1 MYREKICILILVCI
15 LISCVQ
21 VSSMELEFNEPKWR
35 LGITVHNQQD
45 VFAEDYDILIQGSVK
60 KSLKDLFDNYFIKK
74 ISPEDREILFRRY
87 RLAEEQIL
95 LDDHHAEKTSF
106 DESLFAIENASEN
119 IDLDLKAEVEA
130 YTDKRVKLEEKLNQY
145 QDFLSNIDYV
155 PIEIIDLQKKR
166 VLQETKTV
174 DLLMSEHSLDG
185 ILGVEI
191 LRLRGDLFFH
201 IYSYNDKKDESF
213 KTIQTEKISFS
224 ELSDISHIFKRSV
237 ISEVLG
243 NEIYAYYQQKE
254 QDKDIFTALTGVE
267 YQYISIPPTDTD
279 ITVPFRNS
287 TGENTYKTIF
297 DRGMQIVTIRDG
309 YNSHLQT
316 YAVPHGEADNMNIQ
330 TKNLKKQWYINLNEA
345 GKKQAQ
351 FYRKLAFAIESLSL
365 TSIVYGLR
373 YSDIAENQQNT
384 LKWGFRSMLGVNAV
398 LFVDM
403 LFELADYI
411 REN

>member
-1 MYREKICILILVCI
+1 
-15 LISCVQ
+15 
-21 VSSMELEFNEPKWR
+21 MELEFNEPKWR

-45 VFAEDYDILIQGSVK
+45 LFAEDYDILIQGSVK

-74 ISPEDREILFRRY
+74 ISPDDREILFKRY
-87 RLAEEQIL
+87 RLTEEQAL
-95 LDDHHAEKTSF
+95 FDDHHAEKTSF

-119 IDLDLKAEVEA
+119 KDLNQNAEVEA
-130 YTDKRVKLEEKLNQY
+130 YTEKRVKLEEKLNQY
-145 QDFLSNIDYV
+145 QDFLSDIDYV

-166 VLQETKTV
+166 VLQDTKTA

-191 LRLRGDLFFH
+191 MRLRGELFFH

-224 ELSDISHIFKRSV
+224 ELSDISHIFKKSV

-243 NEIYAYYQQKE
+243 KEIYAYYQQKE
-254 QDKDIFTALTGVE
+254 QDKDIFTALTGVD
-267 YQYISIPPTDTD
+267 YQYITIPPTDTD
-279 ITVPFRNS
+279 ITLPFRNS
-287 TGENTYKTIF
+287 TGENTFKTIF

-316 YAVPHGEADNMNIQ
+316 YPVPHGEADNTNIQ
-330 TKNLKKQWYINLNEA
+330 TENLEKQWYINLNEA

-373 YSDIAENQQNT
+373 YSDIAEDQQNT
-384 LKWGFRSMLGVNAV
+384 LEWGFRSMLGVNAV
-398 LFVDM
+398 LFADM
-403 LFELADYI
+403 LLELADYI